1 MGAPGCLQQQS
12 LSYFSATGSLLAA
25 GVLFFGDTA
34 ARGEKV
40 SQYVQELTSRAEL
53 EAYLS
58 SQGPDV
64 LSVVDVS
71 LNNADPCIHVFPAV
85 LALAK
90 NMEG

>member
-1 MGAPGCLQQQS
+1 MP
-12 LSYFSATGSLLAA
+12 A

-34 ARGEKV
+34 ARGEKA
-40 SQYVQELTSRAEL
+40 STYVQELTSRAGL
-53 EAYLS
+53 EAYIS

-64 LSVVDVS
+64 LTVVDVS

>member
-1 MGAPGCLQQQS
+1 MP
-12 LSYFSATGSLLAA
+12 A

-34 ARGEKV
+34 ARGEKA
-40 SQYVQELTSRAEL
+40 STYVQELTSRAEL
-53 EAYLS
+53 EAYIS

-64 LSVVDVS
+64 LTVVDVS

-90 NMEG
+90 NMEGLVCIYSLGTCPQILLLSS